1 MDFTDRRSVDNRTG
15 APSVPRRDSS
25 PIVCRRD
32 RQFSKFRTA
41 ALAGTLLMT
50 ACAHAPHPSVSPPA
64 GGEWH
69 DFEGTWTAAGSRD
82 RMLLGDDRRA
92 SIANLAGTLLLA
104 GPNRP
109 AVGFRAEAIVL
120 NDSVTGMIGRAVWT
134 DEHGDQVYS
143 ELRGEGTATNNKV
156 VGTFVG
162 GTRRYA
168 GATGAYDFSWRFVLE
183 AEDGSIQGQSLGLK
197 GRVRV
202 GSTHRTSDAGGPR

>member
-1 MDFTDRRSVDNRTG
+1 
-15 APSVPRRDSS
+15 
-25 PIVCRRD
+25 
-32 RQFSKFRTA
+32 
-41 ALAGTLLMT
+41 
-50 ACAHAPHPSVSPPA
+50 VSPRI

-82 RMLLGDDRRA
+82 RIELGDDRRA
-92 SIANLAGTLLLA
+92 SIARLDGTLLLA

-120 NDSVTGMIGRAVWT
+120 NDSVTGMTGRAVWT
-134 DEHGDQVYS
+134 DEHGDQAYS
-143 ELRGEGTATNNKV
+143 ELKGEGTATNNKV

-162 GTRRYA
+162 GSGRYA
-168 GATGAYDFSWRFVLE
+168 GATGTYEFSWRFVLE

-202 GSTHRTSDAGGPR
+202 DSTRTSDAGGPRQ